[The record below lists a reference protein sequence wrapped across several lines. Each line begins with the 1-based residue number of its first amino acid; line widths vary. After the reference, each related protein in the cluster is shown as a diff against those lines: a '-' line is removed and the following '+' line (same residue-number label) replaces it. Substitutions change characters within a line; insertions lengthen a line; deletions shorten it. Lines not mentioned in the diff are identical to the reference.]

1 MAKGR
6 EEYNKIPSALLLKAK
21 KAEKSNAVN
30 NAKLRYE
37 CEGTAS
43 GRSDSEAEN
52 KKETL
57 GDVIRK

>member
-6 EEYNKIPSALLLKAK
+6 EEYNKIPSASLL